1 MYDKDQKNL
10 STFLSTVDLK
20 RNIEYHNIVQKESRL
35 YMERKKKRHTLFM
48 IILIILLLLAAYILI
63 SLWVSVNFLTVREF
77 TAEIGADHP
86 VRTVVISDLHD
97 HKFGED
103 NEKLAEKIRE
113 IDPDLIFIDGD
124 MLNGESENAEV
135 PVTLIRELKDT
146 APIYYALGNHEI
158 DYMENGH
165 PELTEELEAVGA
177 VVLDKEYVD
186 VEVDGIQIRL
196 GGMYDYAFGLN
207 GNNDASS
214 APDDT
219 RSFLEDFQNT
229 DRLKIMLTHRP
240 DSFIFGDA
248 SKVWDVDLVI
258 SGHNHGGQVVLPFLG
273 GLYGG
278 DQGFFPEYVHGMYEK
293 DNFQMLVT
301 SGLGSD
307 RQKLPRFNNPPE
319 IAVLEIR

>member
-1 MYDKDQKNL
+1 
-10 STFLSTVDLK
+10 
-20 RNIEYHNIVQKESRL
+20 
-35 YMERKKKRHTLFM
+35 MERKKKRHTLFM

-165 PELTEELEAVGA
+165 PELTEELEAAGA

-229 DRLKIMLTHRP
+229 DRLKIMLAHRP

-278 DQGFFPEYVHGMYEK
+278 DQGFFPKYVHGMYEK

>member
-1 MYDKDQKNL
+1 
-10 STFLSTVDLK
+10 
-20 RNIEYHNIVQKESRL
+20 
-35 YMERKKKRHTLFM
+35 MERKKKRHTLFM

-113 IDPDLIFIDGD
+113 IAPDLIFMDGD

-135 PVTLIRELKDT
+135 LVTLIRELKDT

-165 PELTEELEAVGA
+165 PELTEELEAAGA

-229 DRLKIMLTHRP
+229 DRLKIMLAHRP

-278 DQGFFPEYVHGMYEK
+278 DQGFFPKYVHGMYEK

>member
-1 MYDKDQKNL
+1 M
-10 STFLSTVDLK
+10 
-20 RNIEYHNIVQKESRL
+20 
-35 YMERKKKRHTLFM
+35 
-48 IILIILLLLAAYILI
+48 
-63 SLWVSVNFLTVREF
+63 TVREF

-113 IDPDLIFIDGD
+113 IAPDLIFMDGD

-165 PELTEELEAVGA
+165 PELTEELEAAGA

-229 DRLKIMLTHRP
+229 DRLKIMLAHRP

>member
-1 MYDKDQKNL
+1 MKNQQIRGILALLIVTVL
-10 STFLSTVDLK
+10 SFGV
-20 RNIEYHNIVQKESRL
+20 IAGSRAL
-35 YMERKKKRHTLFM
+35 GQD
-48 IILIILLLLAAYILI
+48 LLAAQN
-63 SLWVSVNFLTVREF
+63 SGSQGAGQTV
-77 TAEIGADHP
+77 
-86 VRTVVISDLHD
+86 
-97 HKFGED
+97 
-103 NEKLAEKIRE
+103 
-113 IDPDLIFIDGD
+113 
-124 MLNGESENAEV
+124 
-135 PVTLIRELKDT
+135 
-146 APIYYALGNHEI
+146 
-158 DYMENGH
+158 
-165 PELTEELEAVGA
+165 TEELEAAGA

-229 DRLKIMLTHRP
+229 DRLKIMLAHRP

>member
-1 MYDKDQKNL
+1 
-10 STFLSTVDLK
+10 
-20 RNIEYHNIVQKESRL
+20 
-35 YMERKKKRHTLFM
+35 MERKKKRHTLFM

-86 VRTVVISDLHD
+86 VRTVVISDLHV

-165 PELTEELEAVGA
+165 PELTEELEAAGA

-229 DRLKIMLTHRP
+229 DRLKIMLAHRP

-307 RQKLPRFNNPPE
+307 IQKLPRFNNPPE

>member
-1 MYDKDQKNL
+1 
-10 STFLSTVDLK
+10 
-20 RNIEYHNIVQKESRL
+20 
-35 YMERKKKRHTLFM
+35 MERKKKRHTLFM

-113 IDPDLIFIDGD
+113 IDPDLIFMDGD

-165 PELTEELEAVGA
+165 PELTEELEAAGA

-229 DRLKIMLTHRP
+229 DRLKIMLAHRP

-307 RQKLPRFNNPPE
+307 IQKLPRFNNPPE

>member
-1 MYDKDQKNL
+1 
-10 STFLSTVDLK
+10 
-20 RNIEYHNIVQKESRL
+20 
-35 YMERKKKRHTLFM
+35 MERKKKRHTLFM

-165 PELTEELEAVGA
+165 PELTEELEAAGA

-207 GNNDASS
+207 GNDDASS

-229 DRLKIMLTHRP
+229 DRLKIMLAHRP